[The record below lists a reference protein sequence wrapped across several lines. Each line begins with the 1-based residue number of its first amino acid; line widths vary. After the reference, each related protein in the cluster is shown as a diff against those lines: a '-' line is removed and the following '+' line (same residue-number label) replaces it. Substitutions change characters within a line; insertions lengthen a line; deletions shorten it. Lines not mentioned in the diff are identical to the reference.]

1 MAAKKDI
8 ILAVI
13 IAASI
18 AVFGFLFLFVIFS
31 SFIGEE
37 LDISAGLGERI
48 AVIELRDAIY
58 DSRDIVRQ
66 LKKYGKDGNVP
77 AILLRIDSP
86 GGAVVPSM
94 EIYEEI
100 LKLREETGVVV
111 VASFASVAASGAYL
125 IACGCDT
132 IVSHPGSITGSIG
145 TVLSYPVASGLLDK
159 VGVRYEVIKSGEYKD
174 VGNWARN
181 VTPKEREMLQNLIDD
196 SYRQFADIVSEN
208 RGIPLME
215 LIRISQ
221 GQIYTGAQAKELGL
235 VDVLGNYYDAID
247 LTAEMAGIE
256 GEPKTVRE
264 IKRKRPSF
272 LDIFTD
278 GLALLKDVTEEHE
291 RTVPQLEYIMR

>member
-13 IAASI
+13 IITSV
-18 AVFGFLFLFVIFS
+18 AVFGFMFLFVVLG
-31 SFIGEE
+31 SFIGED

-66 LKKYGKDGNVP
+66 LKKYGENGDIP
-77 AILLRIDSP
+77 AILLHIDSP

-100 LKLREETGVVV
+100 LKLREETGIVV

-159 VGVRYEVIKSGEYKD
+159 VGVQYEVIKSGEYKD
-174 VGNWARN
+174 VGNWARS
-181 VTPKEREMLQNLIDD
+181 VTPKERKMLQNLIDD

-235 VDVLGNYYDAID
+235 VDVLGNYYDAVD

-264 IKRKRPSF
+264 IKRRRPSF
-272 LDIFTD
+272 WDIFTD
-278 GLALLKDVTEEHE
+278 GLALLRDVTEEHK
-291 RTVPQLEYIMR
+291 RTGPQLEYIMK